1 MEIDIDLDSFGGF
14 YTVHIWHVFHL
25 EYQLLSNYLCNITCI
40 FTKRKD
46 KNTSDNVLYINT
58 LELCNIWH

>member
-40 FTKRKD
+40 FYQKKR
-46 KNTSDNVLYINT
+46 
-58 LELCNIWH
+58 